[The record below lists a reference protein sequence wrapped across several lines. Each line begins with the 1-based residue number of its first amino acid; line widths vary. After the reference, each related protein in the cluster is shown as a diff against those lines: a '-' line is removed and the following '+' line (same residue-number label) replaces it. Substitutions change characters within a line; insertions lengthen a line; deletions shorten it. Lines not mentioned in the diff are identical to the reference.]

1 MLCFLICLCW
11 YGGLVAKSCPTLAT
25 AWTVTCQAPLS
36 IGFSRSEYW
45 SGLPFPSPGDLAN
58 SGIKPMSST
67 LQADYL
73 PTEPLG
79 EPLLSLYSLSILSIL
94 ICSLRLKKDYNVL
107 LESQPLTLSYYK
119 SIIPYFSWFSL

>member
-1 MLCFLICLCW
+1 MDSSLPDSSVLPFPW
-11 YGGLVAKSCPTLAT
+11 
-25 AWTVTCQAPLS
+25 Q
-36 IGFSRSEYW
+36 EYW